1 MIEELSPEIKTKLQ
15 TIVKKYFPDEQND
28 GCKLNKDDCEL
39 YMYGTLDNADYDN
52 LQKSIAEIEKL
63 MNAQYI
69 GVSNISGKHTFV
81 YKLK

>member
-1 MIEELSPEIKTKLQ
+1 
-15 TIVKKYFPDEQND
+15 
-28 GCKLNKDDCEL
+28 
-39 YMYGTLDNADYDN
+39 MYGTLDNADYDN